1 MNISRTVKQP
11 SEWNFGRAKSVN
23 SLTACCEE
31 WFEQLWDLCALLLPS
46 SSLRYIKLTQCQN
59 YSFNLFWLKK
69 EIFSGS
75 GELKVCKWDESRNHT
90 AVAVRRFFAAF
101 SLIMPC
107 FCKTFYIEMVLI
119 LFLSQAIFLMCD
131 LCLLEKVLSQFCQN
145 HIKSLLHWFLLKCLN
160 TPSLRTLQNSE
171 NSRGPRHGANS
182 AGKTGQNSALPPIQ
196 RDQTRA
202 GNNSEK

>member
-1 MNISRTVKQP
+1 MRNDLNNCGT
-11 SEWNFGRAKSVN
+11 SV
-23 SLTACCEE
+23 
-31 WFEQLWDLCALLLPS
+31 PS
-46 SSLRYIKLTQCQN
+46 SSHHHHRNISSWHSVKIIL
-59 YSFNLFWLKK
+59 FNLFWLKK

-90 AVAVRRFFAAF
+90 AVAARRFFAAF

-131 LCLLEKVLSQFCQN
+131 LFLLDKVLSQFCQN
-145 HIKSLLHWFLLKCLN
+145 HIKSLLHWFLLKCLF

-182 AGKTGQNSALPPIQ
+182 AGKTGQISALPPIQ

>member
-1 MNISRTVKQP
+1 MRNDLNNCGT
-11 SEWNFGRAKSVN
+11 SV
-23 SLTACCEE
+23 
-31 WFEQLWDLCALLLPS
+31 PS
-46 SSLRYIKLTQCQN
+46 SSHHHHCDTSSWHSVKIILLTCSDWRRRYSVEVGNWK
-59 YSFNLFWLKK
+59 FA
-69 EIFSGS
+69 SGTS
-75 GELKVCKWDESRNHT
+75 HAIIQLLLCGD
-90 AVAVRRFFAAF
+90 FFAAF

-131 LCLLEKVLSQFCQN
+131 LCLLDKVLSQFCQN

>member
-1 MNISRTVKQP
+1 MNISRIVKQP

-31 WFEQLWDLCALLLPS
+31 WFEQLWDLCALLLSS
-46 SSLRYIKLTQCQN
+46 SSLRYIKLRQCQN

-75 GELKVCKWDESRNHT
+75 GELKVCKWEESRNHT

-131 LCLLEKVLSQFCQN
+131 LFLLDKVLSQFCQN
-145 HIKSLLHWFLLKCLN
+145 DIKSLLHWFLLKCLI
-160 TPSLRTLQNSE
+160 TPSPRTFQNSE

-182 AGKTGQNSALPPIQ
+182 AGKTGQNSALPPRQ

-202 GNNSEK
+202 GNNSKK

>member
-1 MNISRTVKQP
+1 MDAVSVSNVPSPPLLSIS
-11 SEWNFGRAKSVN
+11 SAI
-23 SLTACCEE
+23 SLP
-31 WFEQLWDLCALLLPS
+31 LPPPPPS
-46 SSLRYIKLTQCQN
+46 SSSLQYIKLTQCQN

-131 LCLLEKVLSQFCQN
+131 LCLLDKVLSQFCQN

>member
-1 MNISRTVKQP
+1 MKFWSRKKCKQSDRMLWGMIWTTVGP
-11 SEWNFGRAKSVN
+11 
-23 SLTACCEE
+23 
-31 WFEQLWDLCALLLPS
+31 LCPPPPS
-46 SSLRYIKLTQCQN
+46 SSSLQYIKLTQCQN

-131 LCLLEKVLSQFCQN
+131 LCLLDKVLSQFCQN

-182 AGKTGQNSALPPIQ
+182 AGKTGQNSALPPRQ

-202 GNNSEK
+202 RNISEK